1 MSYQALGPF
10 NRIGYEMEEN
20 PDGVSSR
27 RYLAAQIVKAYV
39 SNNHVPR
46 DDLPSLISIVFDALK
61 FDSPSEAAQ
70 AEAAPLVPAVPVK
83 KSVTPDYIVCLE
95 DGKQFKSLK
104 RHLMTHYDL
113 TPEAYRQKWG
123 LPADYPMVA
132 ANYAAKRSELA
143 KSIGLGRKGTAAVEV
158 AEPEV
163 EAAPEPAEAPPAPK
177 RRASRKAQ
185 AEA

>member
-1 MSYQALGPF
+1 
-10 NRIGYEMEEN
+10 MEDN
-20 PDGVSSR
+20 SDQVSSR
-27 RYLAAQIVKAYV
+27 RHLAAQIVKAYV

-46 DDLPSLISIVFDALK
+46 DDLPGLIGIVFDALK
-61 FDSPSEAAQ
+61 FDTPADAAQ

-104 RHLMTHYDL
+104 RHLMTHYNL

-143 KSIGLGRKGTAAVEV
+143 KSIGLGRKISAPEV
-158 AEPEV
+158 A
-163 EAAPEPAEAPPAPK
+163 AAPEPEPEPEAEKPAK
-177 RRASRKAQ
+177 RRAAPRKPKAA

>member
-1 MSYQALGPF
+1 
-10 NRIGYEMEEN
+10 MEDN
-20 PDGVSSR
+20 SDQVSSQ

-61 FDSPSEAAQ
+61 FDTPTEAAQ
-70 AEAAPLVPAVPVK
+70 AEAAPLVPAVSIK

-143 KSIGLGRKGTAAVEV
+143 KSIGLGRKIAAPEAVVEPTP
-158 AEPEV
+158 APEP
-163 EAAPEPAEAPPAPK
+163 EAAPAEEKSAK
-177 RRASRKAQ
+177 RRAPRKSKA
-185 AEA
+185 AADTDA

>member
-1 MSYQALGPF
+1 
-10 NRIGYEMEEN
+10 MEEN
-20 PDGVSSR
+20 QDSVSSR

-46 DDLPSLISIVFDALK
+46 DDLPSLIAIVFDALN
-61 FDSPSEAAQ
+61 FDTASEAAQ
-70 AEAAPLVPAVPVK
+70 PEAPPLVPAVPVK

-104 RHLMTHYDL
+104 RHLMTHYNL

-143 KSIGLGRKGTAAVEV
+143 KSIGLGRKASPQVE
-158 AEPEV
+158 EV
-163 EAAPEPAEAPPAPK
+163 EAQPEEPSVTAAPEPEAAEEKTAAK
-177 RRASRKAQ
+177 RRAPRKAK
-185 AEA
+185 AKTEA

>member
-1 MSYQALGPF
+1 MDDL
-10 NRIGYEMEEN
+10 
-20 PDGVSSR
+20 PDTATSR
-27 RYLAAQIVKAYV
+27 RYLTAQIVKAYV

-46 DDLPSLISIVFDALK
+46 DDLPTLIGIIYDALNL
-61 FDSPSEAAQ
+61 DHPTETNQ
-70 AEAAPLVPAVPVK
+70 PEAAPLVPAVPIK
-83 KSVTPDYIVCLE
+83 KSITPDYLICLE
-95 DGKQFKSLK
+95 DGKSFKSLK

-143 KSIGLGRKGTAAVEV
+143 KSIGLGRKAAASEPVEEV
-158 AEPEV
+158 APDPQAEPEV
-163 EAAPEPAEAPPAPK
+163 AAEAPK
-177 RRASRKAQ
+177 RRAGRKAK